1 VPRSDGSIGP
11 DYGLDADLGEQADPG
26 KTELGKG
33 GDFMQIRIAFLAGLA
48 AIAAAVPSAR
58 ADGDAQAGEALFK
71 KNCTICHTTE
81 EGKNKIGPS
90 LHAVVGRH
98 SAALT
103 DFAYSD
109 AMKKADKTWDDQT
122 LDTYLTNPRAL
133 VPGTK
138 MIFIGFKNEQ
148 DRQNVI
154 AYLNTRK

>member
-1 VPRSDGSIGP
+1 
-11 DYGLDADLGEQADPG
+11 
-26 KTELGKG
+26 
-33 GDFMQIRIAFLAGLA
+33 MQFRLALVAG
-48 AIAAAVPSAR
+48 IAAMAATMPSAR

-71 KNCTICHTTE
+71 KTCMICHTTE
-81 EGKNKIGPS
+81 VGKNKIGPS
-90 LHAVVGRH
+90 LSGVVGRH
-98 SAALT
+98 SASIA

-138 MIFIGFKNEQ
+138 MIFVGFKNEQ

-154 AYLNTRK
+154 AYLNTLK

>member
-1 VPRSDGSIGP
+1 
-11 DYGLDADLGEQADPG
+11 
-26 KTELGKG
+26 
-33 GDFMQIRIAFLAGLA
+33 MQIRIALLAG
-48 AIAAAVPSAR
+48 IAAMAAAMPSAH

-81 EGKNKIGPS
+81 AGKNKIGPS
-90 LHAVVGRH
+90 LAGIVGRH
-98 SAALT
+98 SASLT

-109 AMKKADKTWDDQT
+109 AMKKADKTWDAQT

-138 MIFIGFKNEQ
+138 MIFVGLKNEQ

-154 AYLNTRK
+154 AYLNTLK